1 MNIYVSMQFTQL
13 LPQYKEKYYFF
24 LFNNRGEWFEREF
37 NKDSNNGIDNMI
49 Y

>member
-1 MNIYVSMQFTQL
+1 MLVCNLLSYYHSTKKNII
-13 LPQYKEKYYFF
+13 FF

-37 NKDSNNGIDNMI
+37 NENSNNGINNMI